1 MNKMNTYK
9 TPLILLLLAG
19 LTYAAY
25 HFYSAKQMNDEATQK
40 KAASIKTSKAT
51 LTVNTIKP
59 QTIKIAMSI
68 PANGNIAA
76 WQEAIIGA
84 ESNGLMLKE
93 VLVNVGDV
101 VKKGQVLARFAVGT
115 LAAETAQAEANVN
128 EAKSALI
135 EAASNASRARSI
147 QDTGALST
155 QQMEQIFAAE
165 ASAKARVAAAEA
177 ARSMQNVK
185 QKQTAVLAPDA
196 GVISSRMATV
206 GAVVSPGQELFKLI
220 RQGRLEWRAE
230 LTSSDIS
237 KIKTGL
243 LADITLPDGEQI
255 QGKVRTISPVVD
267 SQTRNAIVFVDLPAS
282 GAKFGMYAHGNF
294 VLGESPATTLPAS
307 AVTLRDG
314 FAYVMQ
320 VDANQH
326 IRQRKVQTGRRIGEN
341 VEILDLPQTDANYVA
356 SGGAFLADGNKV
368 KVIGSMKEIK

>member
-282 GAKFGMYAHGNF
+282 GAKFGMYARGNF

>member
-165 ASAKARVAAAEA
+165 ASAKARVAATEA
-177 ARSMQNVK
+177 AKSMQNVK

-282 GAKFGMYAHGNF
+282 GAKFGMYARGNF

>member
-237 KIKTGL
+237 KIKTGM
-243 LADITLPDGEQI
+243 LADVTLPDGEQI

-282 GAKFGMYAHGNF
+282 GAKFGMYARGNF
-294 VLGESPATTLPAS
+294 VLGESSATILPAS

-314 FAYVMQ
+314 FTYVMQ
-320 VDANQH
+320 VDANQY

>member
-135 EAASNASRARSI
+135 EAASNASRAR
-147 QDTGALST
+147 
-155 QQMEQIFAAE
+155 
-165 ASAKARVAAAEA
+165 
-177 ARSMQNVK
+177 
-185 QKQTAVLAPDA
+185 
-196 GVISSRMATV
+196 
-206 GAVVSPGQELFKLI
+206 
-220 RQGRLEWRAE
+220 
-230 LTSSDIS
+230 
-237 KIKTGL
+237 
-243 LADITLPDGEQI
+243 
-255 QGKVRTISPVVD
+255 
-267 SQTRNAIVFVDLPAS
+267 
-282 GAKFGMYAHGNF
+282 
-294 VLGESPATTLPAS
+294 
-307 AVTLRDG
+307 
-314 FAYVMQ
+314 
-320 VDANQH
+320 
-326 IRQRKVQTGRRIGEN
+326 
-341 VEILDLPQTDANYVA
+341 
-356 SGGAFLADGNKV
+356 
-368 KVIGSMKEIK
+368 

>member
-165 ASAKARVAAAEA
+165 ASAKARVAATEA
-177 ARSMQNVK
+177 AKSMQNVK

-282 GAKFGMYAHGNF
+282 GAKFGMYARGNF

-320 VDANQH
+320 VDANQY